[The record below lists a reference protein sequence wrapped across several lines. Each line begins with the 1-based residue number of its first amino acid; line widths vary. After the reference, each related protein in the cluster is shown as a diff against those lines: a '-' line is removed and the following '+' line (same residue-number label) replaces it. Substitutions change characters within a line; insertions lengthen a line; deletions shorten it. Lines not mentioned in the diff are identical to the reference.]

1 MDKQD
6 TIRIR
11 WQMPR
16 GELGVDSDPQ
26 NPLNASLAKLFSEK
40 SDLDFNLSMFL
51 FDAGVLGLRWFGV
64 LVLTKGRRLL
74 FFPGTISKLDRIEA
88 YKGNTKRWNEQFEF
102 DHISLEE
109 DRKTW
114 HITSP
119 GSKKH
124 LPKRSK
130 GSLKTLE
137 LGEDRCLWFGFS
149 VQSPALLKNL
159 YRETIVTFKSPE
171 SDSERRLSEF
181 HKARD
186 GMEFLLM
193 SINGDIDSLKES
205 ADSFLHFTFIVGKT
219 GFNPYLGGNIALPHG
234 GPYVESFQT
243 GAVQLP
249 SKTFMVNMSEDV
261 AVQIICNVVPGK
273 LAMPYSVTGQEAN
286 NAN

>member
-1 MDKQD
+1 MEKQD

-26 NPLNASLAKLFSEK
+26 NPLNVSLAKLFSEK
-40 SDLDFNLSMFL
+40 SDLDFNL
-51 FDAGVLGLRWFGV
+51 
-64 LVLTKGRRLL
+64 
-74 FFPGTISKLDRIEA
+74 
-88 YKGNTKRWNEQFEF
+88 
-102 DHISLEE
+102 
-109 DRKTW
+109 
-114 HITSP
+114 
-119 GSKKH
+119 
-124 LPKRSK
+124 PKRSK
-130 GSLKTLE
+130 GSPKTLE
-137 LGEDRCLWFGFS
+137 LGEDRCLWFGFI

-159 YRETIVTFKSPE
+159 YRETIATFKSPGC
-171 SDSERRLSEF
+171 DSERRLSEF

-193 SINGDIDSLKES
+193 SINGDIDTLKES
-205 ADSFLHFTFIVGKT
+205 VDSFLHFTFIVGIT

-261 AVQIICNVVPGK
+261 AVKIICNVVPGK